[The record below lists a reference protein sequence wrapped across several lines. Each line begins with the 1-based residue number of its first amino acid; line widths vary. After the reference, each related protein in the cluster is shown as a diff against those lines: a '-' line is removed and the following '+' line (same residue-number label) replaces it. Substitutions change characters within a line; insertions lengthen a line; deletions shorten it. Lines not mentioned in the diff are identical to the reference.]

1 MGMMLIHC
9 QIMRIEWQYMWKM
22 LYKLCNM
29 LCKGFFPPSMAFP
42 QGKPAKALQDRM
54 KMKVL
59 KVEVLVTQSCTTF
72 CDPMDCSLPGFTI
85 HGILQARI
93 LEWVAIPFSRG
104 SSQPRDQTWVS
115 WIAGRFFT
123 IWATREAHQDRLKG
137 TGLFGDFFKIFA
149 LGLWIISE
157 QICWSFCD
165 LPLATV

>member
-1 MGMMLIHC
+1 
-9 QIMRIEWQYMWKM
+9 
-22 LYKLCNM
+22 
-29 LCKGFFPPSMAFP
+29 MAFP

-115 WIAGRFFT
+115 
-123 IWATREAHQDRLKG
+123 
-137 TGLFGDFFKIFA
+137 
-149 LGLWIISE
+149 
-157 QICWSFCD
+157 
-165 LPLATV
+165 